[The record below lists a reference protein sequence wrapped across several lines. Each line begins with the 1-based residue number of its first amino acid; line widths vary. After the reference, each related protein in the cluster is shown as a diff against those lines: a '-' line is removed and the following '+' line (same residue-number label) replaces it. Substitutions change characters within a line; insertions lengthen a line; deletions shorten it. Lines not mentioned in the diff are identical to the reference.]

1 MKRSTSSLA
10 LGLLSSSALTT
21 ALRCS
26 IRGRATHHG
35 GQISGLSNTPQKSS
49 SLLSVGTGA
58 GNESNIINSNNM
70 FYSTNITIA
79 GVGTYMSEQ
88 AKSAFTDISAVLEI
102 PVQLD
107 TGSTDLWI
115 DPQGHPGAFT
125 AVQNFTDVPV
135 TLRYEKGSVEGSVA
149 RANMSFADFNVENQA
164 FVSAT
169 NAVNLDMLFEM
180 GVWGMMGLGFDALSD
195 VDNAVDAYKN
205 ETWGRSLL
213 SNLFLQ
219 EPETPNHI
227 AFALERAGDLDDTA
241 QGSFDVGEIQPQY
254 EAVEDSNLIPL
265 WPETAEQWTVLVD
278 SITVAG
284 SNIPLNSTVKGDVGT
299 TPPAGKSVAL
309 LDTGSSFAEIP
320 RWAVDAIY
328 GSISGSAYHA
338 QDDLW
343 LVPCMGEV
351 KVSMVIG
358 NITIHIHP
366 FDLTIPTV
374 HDNSDGTQKT
384 YCRNTLVSASNS
396 PNTFD
401 FRLGTTFLRNVYS
414 VYDFGDFDDDGNMG
428 KPYVRLLP
436 LTDPTTAG
444 ASFQKN
450 RAAALSQL
458 PPEGSIQA
466 LVSVTA
472 PNTLT
477 DSGLSGSSGSGSGSG
492 TNGVN
497 NLASASLSDTDDAS
511 VNETL
516 DKLLKYAPV
525 ALALLGL
532 NVVLLFGAI
541 ALGAYAIFRKPNK
554 AKSPSTG
561 PNARGVYAPVRK
573 LHDDDARSH
582 ASTGQYDIPQSA

>member
-1 MKRSTSSLA
+1 
-10 LGLLSSSALTT
+10 
-21 ALRCS
+21 S
-26 IRGRATHHG
+26 I
-35 GQISGLSNTPQKSS
+35 
-49 SLLSVGTGA
+49 
-58 GNESNIINSNNM
+58 
-70 FYSTNITIA
+70 
-79 GVGTYMSEQ
+79 
-88 AKSAFTDISAVLEI
+88 
-102 PVQLD
+102 
-107 TGSTDLWI
+107 
-115 DPQGHPGAFT
+115 
-125 AVQNFTDVPV
+125 
-135 TLRYEKGSVEGSVA
+135 EGFVA
-149 RANMSFADFNVENQA
+149 RANVSFAGFNVEDQA
-164 FVSAT
+164 FVSVT
-169 NAVNLDMLFEM
+169 NAVNLDMLFKN

-195 VDNAVDAYKN
+195 VANAVEAYKN

-241 QGSFDVGEIQPQY
+241 QGSFDVGEIQPRY

-265 WPETAEQWTVLVD
+265 WPETAEQWTVLID
-278 SITVAG
+278 SMTVGA
-284 SNIPLNSTVKGDVGT
+284 SSIPLNSTVKGDVGA
-299 TPPAGKSVAL
+299 TPPTGKSVAL
-309 LDTGSSFAEIP
+309 LDTGASFAEIP

-328 GSISGSAYHA
+328 GSISGSAYRA
-338 QDDLW
+338 QDNLW

-351 KVSMVIG
+351 DVEMVIG
-358 NITIHIHP
+358 GTNVSINPH
-366 FDLTIPTV
+366 DLTMPV
-374 HDNSDGTQKT
+374 VRNKSDGTQET
-384 YCRNTLVSASNS
+384 YCRNTFVTASNN
-396 PNTFD
+396 PDTFD
-401 FRLGTTFLRNVYS
+401 FRLGTAFLRNVYS

-436 LTDPTTAG
+436 LTNPATAS

-466 LVSVTA
+466 LVGVTA
-472 PNTLT
+472 LDTLT
-477 DSGLSGSSGSGSGSG
+477 DSSLSGSSGSSSG
-492 TNGVN
+492 TNGAN
-497 NLASASLSDTDDAS
+497 NLASASLSDTGDAL

-554 AKSPSTG
+554 AKSSSTG

-582 ASTGQYDIPQSA
+582 ASIG

>member
-1 MKRSTSSLA
+1 MKRSASSLA
-10 LGLLSSSALTT
+10 LGLLSSTTLTT

-35 GQISGLSNTPQKSS
+35 GHISGLSNTPQKSS
-49 SLLSVGTGA
+49 SLQSVGTGT
-58 GNESNIINSNNM
+58 GNESNILNSNNM

-79 GVGTYMSEQ
+79 GV
-88 AKSAFTDISAVLEI
+88 EI

-107 TGSTDLWI
+107 TGSTDLWLY
-115 DPQGHPGAFT
+115 PQSHPGALT

-135 TLRYEKGSVEGSVA
+135 TLRYEKSSIEGFVA
-149 RANMSFADFNVENQA
+149 RANLSFAGFNVENQA
-164 FVSAT
+164 FVSVT
-169 NAVNLDMLFEM
+169 NAVNLDMLFEK
-180 GVWGMMGLGFDALSD
+180 GIWGMMGLGFDALSD

-265 WPETAEQWTVLVD
+265 WPETAEQWTVLID
-278 SITVAG
+278 SMTVAT

-309 LDTGSSFAEIP
+309 LDTGASFAEIP

-328 GSISGSAYHA
+328 GSISGSAYRA

-351 KVSMVIG
+351 DVEMVIG
-358 NITIHIHP
+358 ETKVPIDP
-366 FDLTIPTV
+366 LDLTLPV
-374 HDNSDGTQKT
+374 VRNESDGTQKT
-384 YCRNTLVSASNS
+384 YCRNTFVSASNN
-396 PNTFD
+396 PDTFD
-401 FRLGTTFLRNVYS
+401 FRLGTAFLRNVYS

-436 LTDPTTAG
+436 LTDPTAAS

-466 LVSVTA
+466 L
-472 PNTLT
+472 LW
-477 DSGLSGSSGSGSGSG
+477 LW
-492 TNGVN
+492 
-497 NLASASLSDTDDAS
+497 
-511 VNETL
+511 
-516 DKLLKYAPV
+516 
-525 ALALLGL
+525 LGL
-532 NVVLLFGAI
+532 
-541 ALGAYAIFRKPNK
+541 RNK
-554 AKSPSTG
+554 
-561 PNARGVYAPVRK
+561 
-573 LHDDDARSH
+573 RSEQPCV
-582 ASTGQYDIPQSA
+582 S